1 MRSEHI
7 LKTAIAEALKI
18 CFSIEI
24 PAEAI
29 ELQATDKNFKGS
41 HTLVVFPFVKHAR
54 RRPDEVAQIIGDFL
68 LKNYSE
74 IVTEVEAVKGF
85 LNISL
90 SDKFWSEVFSQIN
103 INADENLPANGEKV
117 MVEYSSPNTNKP
129 LHLGHLRNN
138 FLGYSVSELLKA
150 AGYEVIKAN
159 LVNDRGIH
167 ICKSM
172 VAYQKF
178 GNGSTPESAGMKGD
192 HFVGDFY
199 VKFDKAY
206 KEEVV
211 ALKAAGKSE
220 EEAEKS
226 APLMLEAQ
234 EMLRKWEAGDEE
246 VLALWKKMNG
256 WVLSGFD
263 DTYKKIGVDFD
274 KFYFESDT
282 YLLGNDIV
290 AEGLEKGIFYK
301 RPDGAVAIDLKPDG
315 LDEKVLLRSD
325 GTSVYMTQ
333 DMGTA
338 DLKYKDF
345 SMSKSVYV
353 VGNEQDYHFKVLQI
367 IMQKLGRP
375 YADGIY
381 HLSYGMVELPHGKM
395 KSREGTVVDADDLVS
410 EMVNIARE
418 RTLELGKIENFDS
431 EEAEK
436 LYLQLALGALKYYIL
451 RVDPKKKM
459 LFNPEE
465 SIDFQG
471 NSGVYIQF
479 THARICALVRKA
491 NELNLDYAEISN
503 DIALQPAERDLIAL
517 LEKTD
522 ERIRHAAE
530 KYAPDEAANFMYEI
544 ARAYS
549 RFYTELSVL
558 NESNLEIKKFRL
570 KLTQQAGFALK
581 KIGKLLGIQ
590 MPERM

>member
-1 MRSEHI
+1 
-7 LKTAIAEALKI
+7 
-18 CFSIEI
+18 
-24 PAEAI
+24 
-29 ELQATDKNFKGS
+29 
-41 HTLVVFPFVKHAR
+41 
-54 RRPDEVAQIIGDFL
+54 
-68 LKNYSE
+68 
-74 IVTEVEAVKGF
+74 
-85 LNISL
+85 
-90 SDKFWSEVFSQIN
+90 
-103 INADENLPANGEKV
+103 
-117 MVEYSSPNTNKP
+117 
-129 LHLGHLRNN
+129 
-138 FLGYSVSELLKA
+138 
-150 AGYEVIKAN
+150 
-159 LVNDRGIH
+159 
-167 ICKSM
+167 
-172 VAYQKF
+172 
-178 GNGSTPESAGMKGD
+178 
-192 HFVGDFY
+192 
-199 VKFDKAY
+199 
-206 KEEVV
+206 
-211 ALKAAGKSE
+211 
-220 EEAEKS
+220 
-226 APLMLEAQ
+226 
-234 EMLRKWEAGDEE
+234 
-246 VLALWKKMNG
+246 
-256 WVLSGFD
+256 
-263 DTYKKIGVDFD
+263 
-274 KFYFESDT
+274 
-282 YLLGNDIV
+282 
-290 AEGLEKGIFYK
+290 
-301 RPDGAVAIDLKPDG
+301 
-315 LDEKVLLRSD
+315 
-325 GTSVYMTQ
+325 
-333 DMGTA
+333 
-338 DLKYKDF
+338 
-345 SMSKSVYV
+345 
-353 VGNEQDYHFKVLQI
+353 
-367 IMQKLGRP
+367 
-375 YADGIY
+375 
-381 HLSYGMVELPHGKM
+381 MVELPHGKM